1 MTVLSGARI
10 LLAVTGGIAAYK
22 SADLTSKLVQAGARV
37 DVILSESAR
46 NFVGA
51 ATFEALTKRPVHGS
65 VFEPWT
71 ESSFGHVSL
80 GHETDLLVVAPA
92 TANTIA
98 KLANGY
104 ADDMLG
110 AAALST
116 TAPLLL
122 APAME
127 HLMYNHPATQANLAT
142 LRQRGAFQ
150 VGPEAGR
157 LASGEQGQGRMSAVE
172 TIVGAIRQVLGRTG
186 RLAGRRIVVT
196 AGGTREQIDPVRY
209 IGNGSSGLMGYAL
222 AQAAIDEGARVT
234 LISTPVALP
243 VPYGADLI
251 RVLSANEM
259 KDALAPAADD
269 ADAVIMA
276 AAVSDFRPANV
287 AASKIKKQDGEPAPV
302 IELLRNDDLIA
313 SINRPGLIKIG
324 FAAETDDL
332 IANAKK
338 KIAAKGLSM
347 IVANDAEAT
356 IGQTSST
363 AILISA
369 DGSIDE
375 LPTLPKGAVAVEV
388 IARLTRLLCER
399 DRVAT
404 G

>member
-1 MTVLSGARI
+1 
-10 LLAVTGGIAAYK
+10 
-22 SADLTSKLVQAGARV
+22 
-37 DVILSESAR
+37 
-46 NFVGA
+46 
-51 ATFEALTKRPVHGS
+51 
-65 VFEPWT
+65 
-71 ESSFGHVSL
+71 
-80 GHETDLLVVAPA
+80 
-92 TANTIA
+92 
-98 KLANGY
+98 
-104 ADDMLG
+104 
-110 AAALST
+110 
-116 TAPLLL
+116 
-122 APAME
+122 
-127 HLMYNHPATQANLAT
+127 
-142 LRQRGAFQ
+142 
-150 VGPEAGR
+150 
-157 LASGEQGQGRMSAVE
+157 MSAVE

>member
-1 MTVLSGARI
+1 MTVLSGARV

-37 DVILSESAR
+37 DVILSENAR

-65 VFEPWT
+65 VFEQWT
-71 ESSFGHVSL
+71 ESSFGHITL
-80 GHETDLLVVAPA
+80 GHETDLIVVAPA

-98 KLANGY
+98 KLAHGY

-116 TAPLLL
+116 TAPMLL

-127 HLMYNHPATQANLAT
+127 HLMYNHPATQANLST

-157 LASGEQGQGRMSAVE
+157 LASGEQGQGRMAAVE
-172 TIVGAIRQVLGRTG
+172 TIVGAIRQVLGRNG
-186 RLAGRRIVVT
+186 RLAGKRIVVT

-222 AQAAIDEGARVT
+222 AQSAIDAGARVT
-234 LISTPVALP
+234 LISTQVALP
-243 VPYGADLI
+243 VPYGADLV
-251 RVLSANEM
+251 RVGSANEM
-259 KDALAPAADD
+259 QRALAGSSED
-269 ADAVIMA
+269 ADAIVMA
-276 AAVSDFRPANV
+276 AAVSDFRPANQST
-287 AASKIKKQDGEPAPV
+287 SKIKKVDGEPAPT
-302 IELLRNDDLIA
+302 IELVRNDDLIA
-313 SINRPGLIKIG
+313 SIQRPGLIKIG

-338 KIAAKGLSM
+338 KIAAKGLSL

-356 IGQTSST
+356 IGQKSST
-363 AILISA
+363 ATLIAA
-369 DGSIDE
+369 DGTIEE
-375 LPTLPKGAVAVEV
+375 LPTLPKEAVAAAIVG
-388 IARLTRLLCER
+388 RLVDLLNEQTRG
-399 DRVAT
+399 AA